1 MTVVDPPDNLPPVVN
16 ITQPQN
22 GISIGPDTVI
32 QLAGTATDPEGGSVT
47 LSWDVATGYNPETGS
62 STQTLVVTPS
72 SDGSWKPSD
81 TITTYNDTGGC
92 TELDDTLRLR
102 LKATDP
108 QGNEGTDFI
117 IIKVARFC

>member
-47 LSWDVATGYNPETGS
+47 LSWDVATGYNPETGTS
-62 STQTLVVTPS
+62 FQTFVVTPS
-72 SDGSWKPSD
+72 TDGSWKPSD
-81 TITTYNDTGGC
+81 SIPYSDC
-92 TELDDTLRLR
+92 EVDDTLRLR

-108 QGNEGTDFI
+108 QGVEGFDFI
-117 IIKVARFC
+117 IIKVQRIC